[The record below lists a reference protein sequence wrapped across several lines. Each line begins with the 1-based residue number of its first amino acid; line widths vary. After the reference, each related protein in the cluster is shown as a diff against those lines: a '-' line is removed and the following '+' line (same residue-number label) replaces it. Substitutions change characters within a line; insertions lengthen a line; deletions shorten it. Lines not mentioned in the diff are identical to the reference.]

1 MDEHPDGRAV
11 MFEALKYNRRKIND
25 LLMALSGF
33 ERVLQLKKLYGKYRT
48 EGSQLIFFC
57 FKSELIVQICEE
69 SSHFF
74 T

>member
-1 MDEHPDGRAV
+1 MDFFRIHTLGLKYRVDEHPDGRAV

-48 EGSQLIFFC
+48 EGSQLIFF
-57 FKSELIVQICEE
+57 LL
-69 SSHFF
+69 
-74 T
+74 

>member
-48 EGSQLIFFC
+48 EGSQLIFF
-57 FKSELIVQICEE
+57 LL
-69 SSHFF
+69 
-74 T
+74 